1 MSINLN
7 ITGPQIRAA
16 RALIDINLFK
26 LAELSG
32 VNERTLRRYEAQDG
46 VPADRAGN
54 LQKVKAALEH
64 QGIEFIGAPDRNPG
78 VILKK

>member
-1 MSINLN
+1 M
-7 ITGPQIRAA
+7 ITGAQIRAA
-16 RALIDINLFK
+16 RALLDLLMK
-26 LAELSG
+26 DLASQSG

-54 LQKVKAALEH
+54 LQKVKAALER
-64 QGIEFIGAPDRNPG
+64 QGIEFTGAPDRNPG

>member
-1 MSINLN
+1 MPIIFN
-7 ITGPQIRAA
+7 IIGPQIRAA

-54 LQKVKAALEH
+54 LQKVKTALER

>member
-1 MSINLN
+1 M
-7 ITGPQIRAA
+7 ITGAQIRAA
-16 RALIDINLFK
+16 RALLDLLMK
-26 LAELSG
+26 DLASQSG

-54 LQKVKAALEH
+54 LQKVKAALER
-64 QGIEFIGAPDRNPG
+64 QCIEFTGAPDRNPG

>member
-1 MSINLN
+1 MSTNLK
-7 ITGPQIRAA
+7 IIGPQIRAA

-54 LQKVKAALEH
+54 LQKVKTALER
-64 QGIEFIGAPDRNPG
+64 QGIEFIGSPDRNPG

>member
-1 MSINLN
+1 M
-7 ITGPQIRAA
+7 ITGAQIRAA
-16 RALIDINLFK
+16 RALLDLLMK
-26 LAELSG
+26 DLASKSG

-54 LQKVKAALEH
+54 LQKVQAALER

-78 VILKK
+78 VILKS

>member
-32 VNERTLRRYEAQDG
+32 VNERTLRRYEAQDC

-54 LQKVKAALEH
+54 LQKVKAALER

-78 VILKK
+78 VILKS

>member
-1 MSINLN
+1 MSIIFN
-7 ITGPQIRAA
+7 IIGPQIRAA

-54 LQKVKAALEH
+54 LQKVKTALER

>member
-54 LQKVKAALEH
+54 LQKVQAALER

-78 VILKK
+78 VILKS

>member
-1 MSINLN
+1 M
-7 ITGPQIRAA
+7 ITGAQIRAA
-16 RALIDINLFK
+16 RALLDLLMK
-26 LAELSG
+26 DLASQSG

-54 LQKVKAALEH
+54 LQKVKAALER

-78 VILKK
+78 VILKS

>member
-46 VPADRAGN
+46 VPMDRSGN
-54 LQKVKAALEH
+54 LAKVRISLEH
-64 QGIEFIGAPDRNPG
+64 QGIEFIGTPDHNPG

>member
-1 MSINLN
+1 M
-7 ITGPQIRAA
+7 ITGAQIRAA
-16 RALIDINLFK
+16 RSLLDILMK
-26 LAELSG
+26 DLASQSG

-54 LQKVKAALEH
+54 LQKVKTALER

>member
-1 MSINLN
+1 M
-7 ITGPQIRAA
+7 ITGAQIRAA
-16 RALIDINLFK
+16 RALLDLLMK
-26 LAELSG
+26 DLASQSG

-54 LQKVKAALEH
+54 LQKVKAALER